1 MTREPIEMLV
11 QVLVNGGRVEEGGN
25 EYAMAEDGSL
35 CVVMHDPVG
44 NERLM
49 KVDCDLAGLKRMADD
64 IGRDELWL
72 RCCATQLR

>member
-1 MTREPIEMLV
+1 MKEPIEMLV
-11 QVLVNGGRVEEGGN
+11 RVLVHGGRVELDGN

-35 CVVMHDPVG
+35 CVVMRDS
-44 NERLM
+44 NECERAM

-72 RCCATQLR
+72 RCCALSLKP